1 LHKRIGILGGV
12 SAESTRTYYEHI
24 TREYTKRYGDYSYP
38 EMIIYSVSFQEFV
51 DWHYNE
57 RWDLSAD
64 KMIVVFKALEKAGAD
79 FGVIAANTLHLV
91 FDQVQKAISIP
102 LLSIIDATAEAIEE
116 NGVTS
121 VGLLG
126 TIFTMNKDFYR
137 KGLET
142 RGISTLVPEPKDQEL
157 VNRVIYEELTR
168 GIINDGSRSEYI
180 QIMKSLTEKGADG
193 IVLGC
198 TEIPLL
204 IKDKDCDVPL
214 FDTTLIHAK
223 KALDYA
229 VAGNSTRAPNRKILP
244 EQE

>member
-1 LHKRIGILGGV
+1 LHKKIGILGGV

-51 DWHYNE
+51 NWHYSE
-57 RWDLSAD
+57 RWDLTAH
-64 KMIVVFKALEKAGAD
+64 KMIAVFKALEKAGAD
-79 FGVIAANTLHLV
+79 FGIIAANTLHLV

-102 LLSIIDATAEAIEE
+102 LLSIIDATAEAVEE
-116 NGVTS
+116 KGVKS

-137 KGLET
+137 KGLER
-142 RGISTLVPEPKDQEL
+142 RGISTLVPDPKDQEL
-157 VNRVIYEELTR
+157 INRVIYEELTR
-168 GIINDGSRSEYI
+168 GIVNNESRKKYVQVIE
-180 QIMKSLTEKGADG
+180 SLTEKGAEG

-204 IKDKDCDVPL
+204 IKETDCDVPL
-214 FDTTLIHAK
+214 FNTTLIHAE
-223 KALDYA
+223 KALNYA
-229 VAGNSTRAPNRKILP
+229 VT
-244 EQE
+244 

>member
-1 LHKRIGILGGV
+1 MHKKIGILGGV

-51 DWHYNE
+51 TWHYNE
-57 RWDLSAD
+57 RWDLTAD
-64 KMIVVFKALEKAGAD
+64 KMIAVFKALETAGAD
-79 FGVIAANTLHLV
+79 FGVIAANTLHIV
-91 FDQVQKAISIP
+91 FDRVQREVSIP

-116 NGVTS
+116 KAVKS

-126 TIFTMNKDFYR
+126 TIFTMSKDFYR

-142 RGISTLVPEPKDQEL
+142 RGISTLVPDPKGQEF

-168 GIINDGSRSEYI
+168 GIINDGSRKKYAKI
-180 QIMKSLTEKGADG
+180 IKSLTEKGAEG

-204 IKDKDCDVPL
+204 IKDKDCGVPL
-214 FDTTLIHAK
+214 FNTTRIHAE
-223 KALDYA
+223 KALNYA
-229 VAGNSTRAPNRKILP
+229 TT
-244 EQE
+244 